1 MDMDAT
7 QIEKIYVAVGYD
19 VLDGFQTL
27 DWALKKWNSHTNIS
41 IIILYVKYSIRSY
54 LKEIFWSTKINIFS
68 LNFELSTSIFVDLNV
83 SYKQTRRSNI
93 LQ

>member
-1 MDMDAT
+1 MDAT
-7 QIEKIYVAVGYD
+7 QIEKFYVAVGY
-19 VLDGFQTL
+19 DGFQTL

-41 IIILYVKYSIRSY
+41 IIILHVKYSIRSY